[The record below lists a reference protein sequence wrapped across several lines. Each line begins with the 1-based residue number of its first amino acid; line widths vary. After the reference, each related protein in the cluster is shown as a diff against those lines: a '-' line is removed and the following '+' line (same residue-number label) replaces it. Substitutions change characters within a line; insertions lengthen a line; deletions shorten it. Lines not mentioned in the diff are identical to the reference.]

1 MQAANETP
9 QGTVCRSRVLSLLHL
24 SNYWILFLRKPHLQ
38 EHAFLLG
45 KFDKDKLARE
55 NEAFLC
61 LVEKLAP
68 DFPANHK
75 IVYHSQTNLFLGLSW
90 LGGL

>member
-24 SNYWILFLRKPHLQ
+24 SNYWILFLYKPHLQ

-68 DFPANHK
+68 DFS
-75 IVYHSQTNLFLGLSW
+75 SQSQNCLPLSN
-90 LGGL
+90 